1 MDRNPHIEVLIGMIA
16 SNKST
21 YARKRADAGALLVC
35 HDTLT
40 ESLHGRY
47 RYEQGLRE
55 CYRRMEGSLARVALD
70 AGRDVI
76 VDRTHLTRESRK
88 RWLDCARDYDSLNTF
103 DGRGPTTPVVAV
115 AFPIELPEVH
125 AQRRFACD
133 PRGRSYEEWLA
144 VACHHAGQ
152 AEAEPLSEDEG
163 FAEIRRLTFQE
174 I

>member
-16 SNKST
+16 GGKST

-55 CYRRMEGSLARVALD
+55 CYRRIEESIAWAALT

-88 RWLDCARDYDSLNTF
+88 RWLDWARDYDILNNF
-103 DGRGPTTPVVAV
+103 GGQGPTTPVIAV
-115 AFPIELPEVH
+115 AFPIEHAEVH
-125 AQRRFACD
+125 AHRRFACD
-133 PRGRSYEEWLA
+133 PRGRSLSEWIGVA
-144 VACHHAGQ
+144 VHHAGQ
-152 AEAEPLSEDEG
+152 AEAGPLSEDEG